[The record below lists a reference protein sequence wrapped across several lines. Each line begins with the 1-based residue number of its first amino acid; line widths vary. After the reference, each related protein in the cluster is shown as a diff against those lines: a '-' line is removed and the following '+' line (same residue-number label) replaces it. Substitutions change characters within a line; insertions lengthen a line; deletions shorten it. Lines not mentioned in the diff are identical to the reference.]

1 MFMGSVTVKN
11 FTNNYENN
19 PAIKN
24 LLRYV
29 VSKKDTDECVDYWG
43 TKGLL
48 KDINKAYG
56 VITRMQRYLKCD
68 NGKRMIHFVISFPKD
83 IRSEEMVFIIADA
96 IASYLSSE
104 YQLVY
109 GIHVDTD
116 NYHIHFA
123 MNSVS
128 YITGKKWHKEN
139 HEFARWFQNLR
150 DIVQKILDEAG
161 DKEKIIIL
169 KINGYDEVVG
179 FI

>member
-1 MFMGSVTVKN
+1 MGSVTVKN
-11 FTNNYENN
+11 FTNNYENS

-29 VSKKDTDECVDYWG
+29 VSKKGTDEYVDCWG

-48 KDINKAYG
+48 KDINHAYK
-56 VITRMQRYLKCD
+56 VINRMQRYLRCD
-68 NGKRMIHFVISFPKD
+68 NGKRMFHFVISFPVNIK
-83 IRSEEMVFIIADA
+83 SQENVFIVADA
-96 IASYLSSE
+96 IASYLGEE

-109 GIHVDTD
+109 GIHCDTD

-128 YITGKKWHKEN
+128 YVTGKKWHKEN

-150 DIVQKILDEAG
+150 NIAQRILDEAS

-169 KINGYDEVVG
+169 KIDGYDEMVG